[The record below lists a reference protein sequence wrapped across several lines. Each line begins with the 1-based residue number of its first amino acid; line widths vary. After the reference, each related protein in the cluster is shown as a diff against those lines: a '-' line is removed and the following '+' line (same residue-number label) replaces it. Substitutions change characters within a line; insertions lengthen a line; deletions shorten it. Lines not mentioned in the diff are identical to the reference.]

1 MDEDDRRAAST
12 HPGQADI
19 QTTLLLDYRTNVA
32 SYPRW
37 QNRLRA
43 VQPPTLVVWGKYNP
57 SFTVAG
63 ATAYAGDVPKAE
75 IHMLEAEHFA
85 LDEATDEIASLV
97 RDFLER
103 LALNKEHG

>member
-1 MDEDDRRAAST
+1 MIGEPLPPIRARPIFRPRCFWTTGPTSPPIRAGKTGFARYSRR
-12 HPGQADI
+12 P
-19 QTTLLLDYRTNVA
+19 
-32 SYPRW
+32 
-37 QNRLRA
+37 
-43 VQPPTLVVWGKYNP
+43 LVVWGKYNP